1 MDEQISDEQGAVDP
15 REASKMKRAGQACVT
30 FFVVFLISLLAFGK
44 APSVWTEGSD
54 GGRLDFNLISSL
66 GVVVGIF
73 AFMFLLVSL
82 KRLLRLPTT
91 LIAG

>member
-54 GGRLDFNLISSL
+54 GGQ
-66 GVVVGIF
+66 GGT
-73 AFMFLLVSL
+73 AFGD
-82 KRLLRLPTT
+82 KKGNQINYWR
-91 LIAG
+91 